1 MIICERCGKKMNMR
15 PNVVTSSIPPYH
27 IYDCPNCGH
36 VQYDT
41 RYDEES
47 GKQISNPKSKVV
59 SLNANNDEG
68 EWIELRR
75 ELAVFSFK
83 RLMSD
88 ENFPTPKHAAKEA
101 VEYADEMIK
110 RLRAHGTVTVSLLSV
125 PQNEINVE
133 AVTNVSSKQTKTI

>member
-68 EWIELRR
+68 EWLKLRR

-110 RLRAHGTVTVSLLSV
+110 RLRVQGVVKVSLLSV
-125 PQNEINVE
+125 QQNETNVE
-133 AVTNVSSKQTKTI
+133 AVTNVSSK

>member
-1 MIICERCGKKMNMR
+1 MR
-15 PNVVTSSIPPYH
+15 PNIVTSSIPPYH

-47 GKQISNPKSKVV
+47 GKQIQNPKSKVV
-59 SLNANNDEG
+59 SLNANNDES
-68 EWIELRR
+68 EWNKLHR

-88 ENFPTPKHAAKEA
+88 DNIPTPKFAAKEA
-101 VEYADEMIK
+101 VEYADEMVK
-110 RLRAHGTVTVSLLSV
+110 RLRAHGTETVSLLSV
-125 PQNEINVE
+125 PQNETNVE
-133 AVTNVSSKQTKTI
+133 AVTNVSSK